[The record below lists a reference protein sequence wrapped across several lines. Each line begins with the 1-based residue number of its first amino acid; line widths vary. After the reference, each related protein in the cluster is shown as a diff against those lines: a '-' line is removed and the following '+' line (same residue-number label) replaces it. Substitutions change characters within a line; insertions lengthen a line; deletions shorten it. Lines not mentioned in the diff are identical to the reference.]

1 MTVDHQELAQRIADG
16 LGRGDIG
23 VLESVFADDVVAEY
37 PQNGRVLHGL
47 AELREEMSVAA
58 QHYAA
63 GVSDIDPASVTG
75 RGVDEHRVVAPLYT
89 VVRVQG
95 RGDAGTI
102 TVRTRYPDGKWWWV
116 IVIYELRGDRIA
128 RSTTFFAEEMQ
139 PTDWSSF
146 EPGDA

>member
-1 MTVDHQELAQRIADG
+1 MTVDHQELAQRIAG
-16 LGRGDIG
+16 ALGRGD
-23 VLESVFADDVVAEY
+23 LESFESLFADDVVAEY
-37 PQNGRVLHGL
+37 PQSGRVLNGL
-47 AELREEMSVAA
+47 EDLREEMSVATR
-58 QHYAA
+58 HYAA
-63 GVSDIDPASVTG
+63 GASDIDQSTVTG
-75 RGVDEHRVVAPLYT
+75 RGVDEHRIVAPLYT

-128 RSTTFFAEEMQ
+128 RSTTFFAEELQ
-139 PTDWSSF
+139 PTDWTAF